1 MAKKVLVAEQLADA
15 GLAVLRERGCEVDVR
30 LDLSPEELVAA
41 MPAYD
46 ALVVRSGT
54 QVTREVIDAAPN
66 LRVIGRA
73 GMGVDNVDV
82 AAATERG
89 IIVCNAPTSNIVS
102 AAEHALALMLACAR
116 NVAQANA
123 SMHEG
128 KWERSRF
135 TGVELYEKTLAIF
148 GLGRVGGLVAE
159 RARAFGMKLVGYDPY
174 CSPERAE
181 QLGVK
186 LYDTVDEIVPLADF
200 ITVHLPK
207 TEETIGM
214 FGPDQYAAM
223 KDGVILVNA
232 ARGGIYN
239 VDSLADFLAAGKI
252 GAVGLDVYESEPC
265 TGKPAARVR
274 QRHPDAASGR
284 FHQGGAA
291 ARRRADGGIRGRRA
305 RRLRR
310 AHGREHGARAA
321 RRAGRGGPLRA
332 RLPDDG
338 PAGRAA
344 SGRHAEGPQASRR
357 PAPSPV
363 PTCPSWWPARSAA
376 SCRIAAPARSRR

>member
-1 MAKKVLVAEQLADA
+1 MAKKVLVAERLADA
-15 GLAVLRERGCEVDVR
+15 GLAVLRDKGCEVDVR
-30 LDLSPEELVAA
+30 LDMTPEELVAA

-54 QVTREVIDAAPN
+54 QVTREVIEAAPD
-66 LRVIGRA
+66 LRVVGRA

-82 AAATERG
+82 AAATEHG
-89 IIVCNAPTSNIVS
+89 VIVCNAPTSNIVS
-102 AAEHALALMLACAR
+102 AAEHTMALMLACAR

-123 SMHEG
+123 SMHAG

-200 ITVHLPK
+200 VTVHLPK

-214 FGPDQYAAM
+214 FGRC
-223 KDGVILVNA
+223 V
-232 ARGGIYN
+232 
-239 VDSLADFLAAGKI
+239 
-252 GAVGLDVYESEPC
+252 
-265 TGKPAARVR
+265 
-274 QRHPDAASGR
+274 
-284 FHQGGAA
+284 
-291 ARRRADGGIRGRRA
+291 
-305 RRLRR
+305 
-310 AHGREHGARAA
+310 
-321 RRAGRGGPLRA
+321 
-332 RLPDDG
+332 
-338 PAGRAA
+338 
-344 SGRHAEGPQASRR
+344 
-357 PAPSPV
+357 
-363 PTCPSWWPARSAA
+363 
-376 SCRIAAPARSRR
+376 

>member
-41 MPAYD
+41 MPAYN

-148 GLGRVGGLVAE
+148 GLGRVGG
-159 RARAFGMKLVGYDPY
+159 RACP
-174 CSPERAE
+174 
-181 QLGVK
+181 
-186 LYDTVDEIVPLADF
+186 
-200 ITVHLPK
+200 
-207 TEETIGM
+207 
-214 FGPDQYAAM
+214 
-223 KDGVILVNA
+223 
-232 ARGGIYN
+232 
-239 VDSLADFLAAGKI
+239 
-252 GAVGLDVYESEPC
+252 
-265 TGKPAARVR
+265 RVR
-274 QRHPDAASGR
+274 HG
-284 FHQGGAA
+284 
-291 ARRRADGGIRGRRA
+291 A
-305 RRLRR
+305 RRLR
-310 AHGREHGARAA
+310 
-321 RRAGRGGPLRA
+321 PL
-332 RLPDDG
+332 L
-338 PAGRAA
+338 
-344 SGRHAEGPQASRR
+344 
-357 PAPSPV
+357 
-363 PTCPSWWPARSAA
+363 
-376 SCRIAAPARSRR
+376 

>member
-1 MAKKVLVAEQLADA
+1 
-15 GLAVLRERGCEVDVR
+15 
-30 LDLSPEELVAA
+30 

-54 QVTREVIDAAPN
+54 QVTREVIEAAPN

-102 AAEHALALMLACAR
+102 AAEHTMALMLACAR

-214 FGPDQYAAM
+214 FGP
-223 KDGVILVNA
+223 
-232 ARGGIYN
+232 R
-239 VDSLADFLAAGKI
+239 
-252 GAVGLDVYESEPC
+252 P
-265 TGKPAARVR
+265 VR
-274 QRHPDAASGR
+274 RHEGRRHPGER
-284 FHQGGAA
+284 G
-291 ARRRADGGIRGRRA
+291 ARRHLQRGLA
-305 RRLRR
+305 RRLPGRR
-310 AHGREHGARAA
+310 QDR
-321 RRAGRGGPLRA
+321 RGGPGRVRVRA
-332 RLPDDG
+332 LHWKARCT
-338 PAGRAA
+338 
-344 SGRHAEGPQASRR
+344 SSTT
-357 PAPSPV
+357 PS
-363 PTCPSWWPARSAA
+363 
-376 SCRIAAPARSRR
+376 